1 MADDR
6 TLEIAR
12 NRDLLTQTGPG
23 TPGGDLLRRY
33 WQPVSLS
40 HDLPPD
46 GAPQAVKVLGEELVL
61 FRDEKGRP
69 GLLGLKCAHRC
80 ADLSYGRLEDGGLRC
95 IYHGWLYDVNGKC
108 LDQPAEPN
116 GGAAKDRIRQL
127 SYPLKEIGGAIWAY
141 MGPGAAPAFPLHP
154 ALTAPDAY
162 RYTIRWPVGCNYLQ
176 GNEGNIDPVHTSYLH
191 RFELK
196 TDGTELRNSV
206 GVFQIDAA
214 PKLSVQPTRF
224 GLRVFTERRVPPG
237 DKKIL
242 RVTNFVMPNACS
254 IGGYETGLGR
264 GGCSMF
270 WHVPI
275 DDGSHYRYEFI
286 FHSKKPLPRQEIHDG
301 AMTEWS
307 NELPLRRNPANRY
320 GQSREEQKNSTYI
333 GIGRQFT
340 IHDIFVTQSQG
351 AILDHTQE
359 NLATSDIAVAR
370 ARRMI
375 LDGIDDVR
383 QGKDPRGVI
392 RSTADNDLR
401 DIVVLTEP
409 LDAGADVE
417 AFTEKM
423 AKDNIYALDPALA

>member
-6 TLEIAR
+6 IAELVR

-40 HDLPPD
+40 HDLPPG
-46 GAPQAVKVLGEELVL
+46 GAPQAVRVLGEELVL

-69 GLLGLKCAHRC
+69 GLLGIKCAHRC

-95 IYHGWLYDVNGKC
+95 VYHGWLYDVNGKC

-116 GGAAKDRIRQL
+116 GGAKDRIKQL

-141 MGPGAAPAFPLHP
+141 MGPGEAPAFPLYA

-162 RYTIRWPVGCNYLQ
+162 RYAIRWPSACNYLQ

-191 RFELK
+191 RFDLK
-196 TDGTELRNSV
+196 SDPSALRNSV
-206 GVFQIDAA
+206 GVFQVNTA

-224 GLRVFTERRVPPG
+224 GLRIFTERRLPEG
-237 DKKIL
+237 DKQIL
-242 RVTNFVMPNACS
+242 RVTNFVMPNACA
-254 IGGYETGLGR
+254 IGGYENGLGR
-264 GGCSMF
+264 GGCTMG

-275 DDGSHYRYEFI
+275 DDRSHYRYEFI

-301 AMTEWS
+301 ALSEWS
-307 NELPLRRNPANRY
+307 KELPLRRNPANRY
-320 GQSREEQKNSTYI
+320 LQDREEQKGTTFL
-333 GIGRQFT
+333 GLGRQFT
-340 IHDIFVTQSQG
+340 IHDIFATESQG
-351 AILDHTQE
+351 AILDHTKE
-359 NLATSDIAVAR
+359 NLASCDVAIAR

-375 LDGIDDVR
+375 LEGIADMQ
-383 QGKDPRGVI
+383 QGKDPRGIV
-392 RSTADNDLR
+392 RTDDEFR

-409 LDAGADVE
+409 LPVDADIE
-417 AFTEKM
+417 AFAEQM
-423 AKDNIYALDPALA
+423 ANDNIYALDPALA